1 MRSTLVNVAETNN
14 TRERL
19 LKATAAT
26 IDKGGE
32 GAVRIRDLTK
42 SCNITAPSIYHF
54 FGSREGLIDAAQAFR
69 FSRGQLQLGDAFA
82 SAIHQCKNKTQFV
95 ELAHRFLATMFS
107 LDRRA
112 VRNTRLNVLGNAVN
126 RPDLSKELARVQE
139 ESNKVVGEALR
150 YAQSKGWVRDD
161 FNDEMLAAWL
171 VGMVNSR
178 RLIEMSGTHPLGD
191 EWDVIAKRSICMTIG
206 IPEPARKK
214 SKPTKKRK

>member
-1 MRSTLVNVAETNN
+1 MTEKNT

-19 LKATAAT
+19 LKATAAA

-69 FSRGQLQLGDAFA
+69 FSRGQRQLGDAFA

-95 ELAHRFLATMFS
+95 ELAHRFLATMFA

-126 RPDLSKELARVQE
+126 RPDLSKKLAQVQE
-139 ESNKVVGEALR
+139 ESNVVVGEALL

-161 FNDEMLAAWL
+161 FNTEMFAAWL

-178 RLIEMSGTHPLGD
+178 RLIEMNGNHPLGD

-214 SKPTKKRK
+214 TKPAKKRK

>member
-1 MRSTLVNVAETNN
+1 MTEKNT

-19 LKATAAT
+19 LKATAAA

-69 FSRGQLQLGDAFA
+69 FSRGQLQLGNAFA

-95 ELAHRFLATMFS
+95 ELAHQFLTTMFS
-107 LDRRA
+107 YERRA
-112 VRNTRLNVLGNAVN
+112 IRNVRLNVLGNAVN
-126 RPDLSKELARVQE
+126 RPDLSKQLSHAQE
-139 ESNKVVGEALR
+139 ESNKVVGESLR
-150 YAQSKGWVRDD
+150 YAQSKDWVRDD
-161 FNDEMLAAWL
+161 FNGDMFGAWL
-171 VGMVNSR
+171 NGMVNSR
-178 RLIEMSGTHPLGD
+178 RLIEMNGTHPLAD
-191 EWDVIAKRSICMTIG
+191 EWDVIAKRSICMTLG

-214 SKPTKKRK
+214 SKPAKKRK

>member
-1 MRSTLVNVAETNN
+1 MAEINN

-19 LKATAAT
+19 LKATAAA

-54 FGSREGLIDAAQAFR
+54 FGSREGLIDAAQAYR
-69 FSRGQLQLGDAFA
+69 FSRGQLQLGNAF
-82 SAIHQCKNKTQFV
+82 STAIHQCKNKAQFV
-95 ELAHRFLATMFS
+95 KLAHQFLTTMFS
-107 LDRRA
+107 YERRA
-112 VRNTRLNVLGNAVN
+112 IRNVRLNVLGNAVN
-126 RPDLSKELARVQE
+126 RPDLSKELSHVQE
-139 ESNKVVGEALR
+139 ESNKVVGESLR

-161 FNDEMLAAWL
+161 FNGDMFAAWL
-171 VGMVNSR
+171 NGMVNSR
-178 RLIEMSGTHPLGD
+178 RLIEMNGIHPLAD
-191 EWDVIAKRSICMTIG
+191 EWDVIAKRSICMTLG

>member
-1 MRSTLVNVAETNN
+1 MTEKNN

-54 FGSREGLIDAAQAFR
+54 FGSREGLIDEAQAFR
-69 FSRGQLQLGDAFA
+69 FSRGQRQLGEAFT
-82 SAIHQCKNKTQFV
+82 SAVHTCKNKTQFV
-95 ELAHRFLATMFS
+95 ELAHQFLEIMFAP
-107 LDRRA
+107 DRR
-112 VRNTRLNVLGNAVN
+112 VIRNSRLNVLGNAIN
-126 RPDLSKELARVQE
+126 RPALSKELAQVQN
-139 ESNKVVGEALR
+139 ESNKVVGESLG

-161 FNDEMLAAWL
+161 FNGDMFAAWL
-171 VGMVNSR
+171 NGMVNSR
-178 RLIEMSGTHPLGD
+178 RLIEMNGIHPLSD

-214 SKPTKKRK
+214 SKPIKKRR

>member
-1 MRSTLVNVAETNN
+1 VAEINN

-19 LKATAAT
+19 LKATAVA

-54 FGSREGLIDAAQAFR
+54 FGSREGLIDAAQAYR
-69 FSRGQLQLGDAFA
+69 FSRGQLQLGNAF
-82 SAIHQCKNKTQFV
+82 STAIHQCKNKAQFV
-95 ELAHRFLATMFS
+95 KLAHQFLTTMFS
-107 LDRRA
+107 YERRA
-112 VRNTRLNVLGNAVN
+112 IRNVRLNVLGNAVN
-126 RPDLSKELARVQE
+126 RPDLSKELSHVQE
-139 ESNKVVGEALR
+139 ESNKVVGESLR

-161 FNDEMLAAWL
+161 FNGDMFAAWL
-171 VGMVNSR
+171 NGMVNSR
-178 RLIEMSGTHPLGD
+178 RLIEMNGIHPLAD

>member
-1 MRSTLVNVAETNN
+1 MAEINN

-19 LKATAAT
+19 LKATAAA

-42 SCNITAPSIYHF
+42 SCAITPPSIYHF

-69 FSRGQLQLGDAFA
+69 FSRGQLQLGNAFA

-107 LDRRA
+107 FNRRA
-112 VRNTRLNVLGNAVN
+112 IRNSRLNVLGNAVN
-126 RPDLSKELARVQE
+126 RPDLSKELAEVQE
-139 ESNKVVGEALR
+139 ESNVVVGEALR

-161 FNDEMLAAWL
+161 FNGDMFAAWL

-178 RLIEMSGTHPLGD
+178 RLIEMNGVHPLSD
-191 EWDVIAKRSICMTIG
+191 EWDVIAKRSICMTLG
-206 IPEPARKK
+206 LPEPARKK
-214 SKPTKKRK
+214 PKPAKKRK

>member
-1 MRSTLVNVAETNN
+1 LFVTEKN
-14 TRERL
+14 TSRERL
-19 LKATAAT
+19 LKATAAA

-95 ELAHRFLATMFS
+95 ELAHRFLATMFA

-126 RPDLSKELARVQE
+126 RPDLSKELAQVQE
-139 ESNKVVGEALR
+139 ESNVVVGEALL

-161 FNDEMLAAWL
+161 FNTEMFAAWL

-178 RLIEMSGTHPLGD
+178 RLIEMNGNHPLGD

-214 SKPTKKRK
+214 TKPAKKRK

>member
-1 MRSTLVNVAETNN
+1 LFVTEKNT

-19 LKATAAT
+19 LKATAAA

-69 FSRGQLQLGDAFA
+69 FSRGQRQLGDAFA

-95 ELAHRFLATMFS
+95 ELAHRFLATMFA

-126 RPDLSKELARVQE
+126 RPDLSKELAQVQE
-139 ESNKVVGEALR
+139 ESNVVVGEALL

-161 FNDEMLAAWL
+161 FNTEMFAAWL

-178 RLIEMSGTHPLGD
+178 RLIEMNGNHPLGE
-191 EWDVIAKRSICMTIG
+191 EWDVIAKRSICMTLG

-214 SKPTKKRK
+214 SQPTKKRK

>member
-1 MRSTLVNVAETNN
+1 LFVTEKNT

-19 LKATAAT
+19 LKATAAA

-69 FSRGQLQLGDAFA
+69 FSRGQRQLGDAFA

-95 ELAHRFLATMFS
+95 ELAHRFLATMFA

-126 RPDLSKELARVQE
+126 RPDLSKELAQVQE
-139 ESNKVVGEALR
+139 ESNVVVGEALL

-161 FNDEMLAAWL
+161 FNTEMFAAWL

-178 RLIEMSGTHPLGD
+178 RLIEMNGNHPLGE

-214 SKPTKKRK
+214 TKPAKKRK

>member
-1 MRSTLVNVAETNN
+1 VTEKN
-14 TRERL
+14 TSRERL
-19 LKATAAT
+19 LKATAAA

-95 ELAHRFLATMFS
+95 ELAHRFLATMFA

-126 RPDLSKELARVQE
+126 RPDLSKELAQVQE
-139 ESNKVVGEALR
+139 ESNVVVGEALL

-161 FNDEMLAAWL
+161 FNTEMFAAWL

-178 RLIEMSGTHPLGD
+178 RLIEMNGNHPLGD

-214 SKPTKKRK
+214 TKPAKKRK

>member
-1 MRSTLVNVAETNN
+1 MTEKNN

-19 LKATAAT
+19 LKAAAAT

-69 FSRGQLQLGDAFA
+69 FSRGQRQLGEAFT
-82 SAIHQCKNKTQFV
+82 SAVHRCKNKTQFV
-95 ELAHRFLATMFS
+95 ELAHQFLETMFAP
-107 LDRRA
+107 DRR
-112 VRNTRLNVLGNAVN
+112 VIRNSRLNVLGNAVN
-126 RPDLSKELARVQE
+126 RPALSKELSIVQD
-139 ESNKVVGEALR
+139 ESNKVVGESLG
-150 YAQSKGWVRDD
+150 YAQTKGWVRDD
-161 FNDEMLAAWL
+161 FNAEMFTAWL
-171 VGMVNSR
+171 NGVVNSR
-178 RLIEMSGTHPLGD
+178 RLIEMNGTHPLGD

-214 SKPTKKRK
+214 SKPTKKRQ

>member
-1 MRSTLVNVAETNN
+1 MTEKNT

-19 LKATAAT
+19 LKATAAA

-69 FSRGQLQLGDAFA
+69 FSRGQLQLGNAF
-82 SAIHQCKNKTQFV
+82 SIAIHQCKNKAQFV
-95 ELAHRFLATMFS
+95 KLAHQFLTTMFS
-107 LDRRA
+107 YERRA
-112 VRNTRLNVLGNAVN
+112 IRNVRLNVLGNAVN
-126 RPDLSKELARVQE
+126 RPDLSKELSHVQE
-139 ESNKVVGEALR
+139 ESNKVVGESLR

-161 FNDEMLAAWL
+161 FNGDMFAAWL
-171 VGMVNSR
+171 NGMVNSR
-178 RLIEMSGTHPLGD
+178 RLIEMNGVHPLGD

>member
-1 MRSTLVNVAETNN
+1 VTEKN
-14 TRERL
+14 TSRERL
-19 LKATAAT
+19 LKATAAA

-95 ELAHRFLATMFS
+95 ELAHRFLATMFA

-126 RPDLSKELARVQE
+126 RPDLSKELAQVQE
-139 ESNKVVGEALR
+139 ESNVVVGEALR

-161 FNDEMLAAWL
+161 FNTEMFAAWL

-178 RLIEMSGTHPLGD
+178 RLIEMNGNHPLGE

-214 SKPTKKRK
+214 TKPAKKRK